1 MRTLVNNQY
10 IETTQAFLRFYVLAV
25 QYIDYFLFKNT
36 EKPVSRDEVYTYLKE
51 AHTILLQNVSMNRI
65 VPQKIQRELEEINEL
80 ISATT
85 STIQESTDQTNILKS
100 LRSVLYNK
108 AVVLSD
114 LLAVLRLIPQPTTTG
129 KE

>member
-10 IETTQAFLRFYVLAV
+10 IETTQTFLRFYVLAV
-25 QYIDYFLFKNT
+25 QYIDHFLVKNT
-36 EKPVSRDEVYTYLKE
+36 EKPLSHDEVYTYLKE

-65 VPQKIQRELEEINEL
+65 VPQKIQRELEEIDEL
-80 ISATT
+80 ISATN
-85 STIQESTDQTNILKS
+85 STIQENTDQTNILKS

-108 AVVLSD
+108 AIVLSD
-114 LLAVLRLIPQPTTTG
+114 LLAVLRLIPQPTTTE